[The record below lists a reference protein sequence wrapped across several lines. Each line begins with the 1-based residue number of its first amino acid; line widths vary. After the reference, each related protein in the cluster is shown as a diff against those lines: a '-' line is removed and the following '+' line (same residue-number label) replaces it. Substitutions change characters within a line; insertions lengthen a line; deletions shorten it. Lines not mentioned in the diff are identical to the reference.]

1 MTTTQKE
8 LLRAAVVQKV
18 RADRALRRIR
28 ESIKTR
34 RAFHKAQNYTTPPL
48 GLNLTLS

>member
-8 LLRAAVVQKV
+8 LLRAAVIAKV

-28 ESIKTR
+28 QLIK
-34 RAFHKAQNYTTPPL
+34 K
-48 GLNLTLS
+48 